1 MIDIRISEQG
11 RHLRF
16 EASGNLKEVASD
28 FAMAVSV
35 LYGQIACRDSAK
47 AAEAFKFLIQKAFS
61 DESPV
66 WGDDFGSLPTFYAS
80 GDMADII
87 RRAFERGA
95 QRGAD

>member
-11 RHLRF
+11 HLSRV

-47 AAEAFKFLIQKAFS
+47 VAEAFKFLIQKAFS

-66 WGDDFGSLPTFYAS
+66 GGDDFEILPTFYAS

>member
-11 RHLRF
+11 RPLRF

-47 AAEAFKFLIQKAFS
+47 AA
-61 DESPV
+61 
-66 WGDDFGSLPTFYAS
+66 
-80 GDMADII
+80 
-87 RRAFERGA
+87 
-95 QRGAD
+95 

>member
-11 RHLRF
+11 YITLLN
-16 EASGNLKEVASD
+16 AGGSLKDVASD

-35 LYGQIACRDSAK
+35 LYAQIAARDSSE
-47 AAEAFKFLIQKAFS
+47 AAGAFKALIQHAFA
-61 DESPV
+61 DASPV
-66 WGDDFGSLPTFYAS
+66 WDDDLGSLPVLYAS

>member
-11 RHLRF
+11 RATHFDVR
-16 EASGNLKEVASD
+16 GNLKEVVTD
-28 FAMAVSV
+28 FALAVSV

-61 DESPV
+61 DEFPV
-66 WGDDFGSLPTFYAS
+66 WDDDFGSLPTFYAS
-80 GDMADII
+80 GDVADII